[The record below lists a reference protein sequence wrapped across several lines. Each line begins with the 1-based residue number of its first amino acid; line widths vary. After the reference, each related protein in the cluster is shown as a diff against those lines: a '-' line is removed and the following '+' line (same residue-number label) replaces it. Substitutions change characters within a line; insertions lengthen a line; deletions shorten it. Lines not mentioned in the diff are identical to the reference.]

1 MAEQAQ
7 KTKEIVLNEVE
18 SKKLLQNA
26 GIPVV
31 EARLA
36 GTKAEAMAISRELG
50 FPAALKIISPDI
62 IHKSDIGGVKLGL
75 ESAAQVGKAYS
86 EMTAAVK
93 KRMPGAKIQG
103 VSVQKMA
110 PEGVELIIGMN
121 HDAQFGP
128 VIMFGLG
135 GVLVEVLKDVSFRLV
150 PLTRRDADEM
160 VHEIK
165 GFALLEGY
173 RGRKPVDISRLED
186 VIVQVSDFIGK
197 NPRIRE
203 LDLNPLFADGKNIV
217 AADAR
222 IVLAAE
228 R

>member
-7 KTKEIVLNEVE
+7 KTKDLVLNEVE
-18 SKKLLQNA
+18 SKKLLRDA

-36 GTKAEAMAISRELG
+36 GTKAEAVAISRELG
-50 FPAALKIISPDI
+50 FPVVLKIISPDI

-75 ESAAQVGKAYS
+75 ENAAQVGRAYS
-86 EMTAAVK
+86 EMTAVIK
-93 KRMPGAKIQG
+93 KRMPRAKIEG
-103 VSVQKMA
+103 VSVQRMA

-121 HDAQFGP
+121 HDTQFGP
-128 VIMFGLG
+128 VMMFGLG

-150 PLTRRDADEM
+150 PLTRRDAAEM
-160 VHEIK
+160 VREIK

-173 RGRKPVDISRLED
+173 RGRKPVDISRLEG
-186 VIVQVSDFIGK
+186 VIVQVSDFIEK

-228 R
+228 